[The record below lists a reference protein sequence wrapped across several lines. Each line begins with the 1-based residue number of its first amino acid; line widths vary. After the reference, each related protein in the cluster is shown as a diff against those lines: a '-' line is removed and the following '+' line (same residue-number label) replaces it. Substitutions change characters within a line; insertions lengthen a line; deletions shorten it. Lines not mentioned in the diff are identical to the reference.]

1 MEPGE
6 RWERMVALM
15 ARLRGPQG
23 CPWDRKQ
30 TLHSLRPFILE
41 EAYELVDAIEQ
52 DEGEAIREET
62 GDLLLEVLFVSQ
74 ICAEKG
80 LFTSNGVLE
89 GLEAKMVRR
98 HPHVF
103 GDQTTGSAGEAL
115 AKWEEIKDAE
125 KESDAPAPGSLLGKV
140 PRALPAL
147 VRAAK
152 LSARAARV
160 GFDWTSVEQILDKL
174 DEELRELDAA
184 RKSGSSEAVA
194 EELGDLLFVIAN
206 ISRHLG
212 VDPELALQAANQKF
226 KERFTHIEER
236 LKEDGRSPS
245 ESSLDE
251 MEALWQEVK
260 KRARRRNS
268 RAGPERLQ
276 LYPAPSI

>member
-6 RWERMVALM
+6 RWGKVVALM

-74 ICAEKG
+74 ICAERG

-103 GDQTTGSAGEAL
+103 GDQTAGSAGEAL

-125 KESDAPAPGSLLGKV
+125 KESDAPAPRPRLSVRESSSRPSRVDAGSEALRPSRPCRLRLDFGGTDIGQAGRRA
-140 PRALPAL
+140 PRARCGSK
-147 VRAAK
+147 VGK
-152 LSARAARV
+152 LR
-160 GFDWTSVEQILDKL
+160 
-174 DEELRELDAA
+174 
-184 RKSGSSEAVA
+184 SGS
-194 EELGDLLFVIAN
+194 
-206 ISRHLG
+206 R
-212 VDPELALQAANQKF
+212 
-226 KERFTHIEER
+226 
-236 LKEDGRSPS
+236 
-245 ESSLDE
+245 
-251 MEALWQEVK
+251 
-260 KRARRRNS
+260 RAR
-268 RAGPERLQ
+268 
-276 LYPAPSI
+276 

>member
-1 MEPGE
+1 MEPAE
-6 RWERMVALM
+6 RWERMVTLM
-15 ARLRGPQG
+15 SRLRGPQG

-52 DEGEAIREET
+52 DDGEAIREET

-74 ICAEKG
+74 ICAEKS

-103 GDQTTGSAGEAL
+103 GDQTVGSAGEAL

-125 KESDAPAPGSLLGKV
+125 KESDAPAAGSLLGKV

-184 RKSGSSEAVA
+184 RKSGSSKAVA

-226 KERFTHIEER
+226 EERFRHIEER
-236 LKEDGRSPS
+236 LEADGRSPS

-251 MEALWQEVK
+251 MEALWQEAKDK
-260 KRARRRNS
+260 KLKGGS
-268 RAGPERLQ
+268 
-276 LYPAPSI
+276 

>member
-15 ARLRGPQG
+15 ARLRSPEG

-30 TLHSLRPFILE
+30 TLHSLRRFILE

-52 DEGEAIREET
+52 DRDEAIREET

-74 ICAEKG
+74 ICAERG
-80 LFTSNGVLE
+80 LFTSSDVLE

-103 GDQTTGSAGEAL
+103 GDQSAESASEAL

-125 KESDAPAPGSLLGKV
+125 KQADSPVPGSLLGKI

-147 VRAAK
+147 VRAEK

-160 GFDWTSVEQILDKL
+160 GFDWPSVEQIFDKL
-174 DEELRELDAA
+174 DEERRELDAA
-184 RKSGSSEAVA
+184 RQSGSTDAVA
-194 EELGDLLFVIAN
+194 EELGDLLFVVAN

-212 VDPELALQAANQKF
+212 IDPELALKAANQKF
-226 KERFTHIEER
+226 EERFRHIEER
-236 LKEDGRSPS
+236 LGADGRSPA
-245 ESSLDE
+245 ESNLDE
-251 MEALWQEVK
+251 MEALWQEAKKKGNSPRVK
-260 KRARRRNS
+260 D
-268 RAGPERLQ
+268 G
-276 LYPAPSI
+276 

>member
-15 ARLRGPQG
+15 SRLRGPEG
-23 CPWDRKQ
+23 CPWDRNQ

-52 DEGEAIREET
+52 GKGEAIREET

-74 ICAEKG
+74 ICAERG
-80 LFTSNGVLE
+80 LFTSNDVLE

-103 GDQTTGSAGEAL
+103 GDQTAASAGDAL
-115 AKWEEIKDAE
+115 AKWEAIKDAE
-125 KESDAPAPGSLLGKV
+125 KESDADAPSPGSMLGRI

-160 GFDWTSVEQILDKL
+160 GFDWTSVEQIFDKL
-174 DEELRELDAA
+174 DEELRELREA
-184 RKSGSSEAVA
+184 RQSGSPDAVA
-194 EELGDLLFVIAN
+194 EELGDLLFVISN
-206 ISRHLG
+206 ISRHLS
-212 VDPELALQAANQKF
+212 VDPELALKAANQKF
-226 KERFTHIEER
+226 EERFRHIEEK
-236 LKEDGRSPS
+236 LEADGRSPS
-245 ESSLDE
+245 DSSLKE
-251 MEALWQEVK
+251 MEALWQEAK
-260 KRARRRNS
+260 KKNEL
-268 RAGPERLQ
+268 P
-276 LYPAPSI
+276 